1 MTAAVTF
8 FRDRHPYGGL
18 FVFREYPLPGKAN
31 MVQISGSQVRL
42 RRLLVAALFVA
53 LAYVSRFV
61 FHFNV
66 AFLTFECKDAL
77 IAVGGMFLGPLWAL
91 GMSLATALIEF
102 VTISDTGW
110 YGLVMN
116 FCAAAAFSCVAS
128 LVYRY
133 RRTLGGAIGGLVA
146 GVAALVAVMLP
157 LNLLVTPAYMGVAVS
172 KVVALLPKLLLP
184 FNLLKGVMNMAVVL
198 LLYKPLTRA
207 LRAAHLAEQVGVP
220 GTVVTVAPDADA
232 DSSEPPPALPEGYIG
247 GMTGGDGSAVSPV
260 SSDNGNA
267 PAAVNVP
274 ATPVKR
280 WWKRWLAPLLGVTL
294 LLVSLLVFFL
304 ALHGKVTVGK

>member
-1 MTAAVTF
+1 MAQVSG
-8 FRDRHPYGGL
+8 P
-18 FVFREYPLPGKAN
+18 
-31 MVQISGSQVRL
+31 QIHL
-42 RRLLVAALFVA
+42 RRLMVAALFVA

-61 FHFNV
+61 LHFDV

-102 VTISDTGW
+102 ITISNTGW

-133 RRTLGGAIGGLVA
+133 RRTLGGAIVGLCA
-146 GVAALVAVMLP
+146 GVVALVAVMLP

-172 KVVALLPKLLLP
+172 EVIALLPKLLLP

-207 LRAAHLAEQVGVP
+207 LRATHLADGVAERPHATVGAASPGHSSAGDDASGEQPSEVPPGYVG
-220 GTVVTVAPDADA
+220 AEISDASGA
-232 DSSEPPPALPEGYIG
+232 EIPH
-247 GMTGGDGSAVSPV
+247 
-260 SSDNGNA
+260 SDH
-267 PAAVNVP
+267 PCE
-274 ATPVKR
+274 TR
-280 WWKRWLAPLLGVTL
+280 RHRHSRWLTPLLGL
-294 LLVSLLVFFL
+294 ILLVAALLVFFF
-304 ALHGKVTVGK
+304 ALHGKVTVWK

>member
-1 MTAAVTF
+1 
-8 FRDRHPYGGL
+8 
-18 FVFREYPLPGKAN
+18 

-220 GTVVTVAPDADA
+220 DVGATGVHDVGTNRG
-232 DSSEPPPALPEGYIG
+232 EPTPALPEGYV
-247 GMTGGDGSAVSPV
+247 GGDMAVGSAPDASSV
-260 SSDNGNA
+260 SSDGGNA
-267 PAAVNVP
+267 PAAVNASASANAPTPP
-274 ATPVKR
+274 AKR